1 MVERLAAGD
10 AYAFYRICD
19 GRDGNVVGDHLFWRA
34 LVGERQCWCIFLF
47 Y

>member
-19 GRDGNVVGDHLFWRA
+19 GRDGDVVVDHPFRA
-34 LVGERQCWCIFLF
+34 L
-47 Y
+47 